1 MSLSP
6 ATTKWI
12 VADHLSPSLEHVV
25 PIVHDDPADFKLVN
39 SDASKVMPDGGEDGV
54 GGATF
59 EIAAAEMTFGFEG
72 ANHGL
77 DGEAPP

>member
-54 GGATF
+54 GGVAGGTF
-59 EIAAAEMTFGFEG
+59 EKAAAEMTIGLEVTD
-72 ANHGL
+72 HGL
-77 DGEAPP
+77 V